1 MDNETI
7 RRFGR
12 RVRLG
17 MVGGGEG
24 SIIGETHMLA
34 LRADGLCELVAGALS
49 SRPEVAR
56 ASAARQM
63 IAPDRSYDSYAE
75 MAEREA
81 ARSDRIDAVV
91 IATPPDSHLDIARHF
106 LSRGFDVICEKPM
119 TRDALEALELSQ
131 LVHDSARLFCL
142 THCYTGYPMVRQA
155 RDMVQAGVIGKARMI
170 EVEFA
175 PGEPGTAIEPENPDE
190 RHWRFREGS
199 MGKAAILG
207 EVGSHAY
214 NIACFIGGSRAEA
227 VSATLATFADRREVY
242 DNAYVTVRYQDGAQ
256 GRLWSSYVA
265 SGNDMGLK
273 FRIFGDKAGL
283 GWDQESPETL
293 VHKPIGEPAVVL
305 ARGYGSTSQASRAVT
320 RFRAGFPEGYGL
332 AFANL
337 YTDFA
342 KALIARELGIP
353 NEQYLRELPS
363 VDDGLEGMRL
373 IEAAIASH
381 GSGGDWARLSNR

>member
-1 MDNETI
+1 MDNDRI
-7 RRFGR
+7 RQFGR

-63 IAPDRSYDSYAE
+63 IAADRSYDSYVE

-81 ARSDRIDAVV
+81 SRPDRIDAVV
-91 IATPPDSHLDIARHF
+91 IATPPDSHWDIARQF
-106 LSRGFDVICEKPM
+106 LSRGFEVICEKPM
-119 TRDALEALELSQ
+119 TRDVQEAKELAG
-131 LVHDSARLFCL
+131 LVDTTGRLFCL
-142 THCYTGYPMVRQA
+142 THCYTGYPMVRHA
-155 RDMVQAGVIGKARMI
+155 REMVSSGAIGKVRLI
-170 EVEFA
+170 EIEFA
-175 PGEPGTAIEPENPDE
+175 PGEPGTASEPADPSR
-190 RHWRFREGS
+190 RHWRFRESS

-214 NIACFIGGSRAEA
+214 NIACFICGSRAHS
-227 VSATLATFADRREVY
+227 VSASLSTIAPRREVY
-242 DNAYVTVRYQDGAQ
+242 DNAYLTVRYENGAQ

-273 FRIFGDKAGL
+273 LRIFGETASL
-283 GWDQESPETL
+283 SWNQEEPETL
-293 VHKPIGEPAVVL
+293 VHKPVGAPAVVL
-305 ARGYGSTSQASRAVT
+305 ARGYDSMSAASLAVT

-342 KALIARELGIP
+342 KAVIARHLGLP
-353 NEQYLRELPS
+353 HENYMRQLPS
-363 VDDGLEGMRL
+363 ARDGLEGMRL
-373 IEAAIASH
+373 IEAAVQSSNADGEWKS
-381 GSGGDWARLSNR
+381 LSRE